1 MPFPPGVGA
10 GAKRISFSHYRAIY
24 LADNN
29 LRTSCLQLAGL
40 VVFLSRTTIGCGLHL
55 HQGFRSMWRYMQG
68 MDDCLLSQVVDPGG
82 RDVQPHRFAADF
94 VIL

>member
-1 MPFPPGVGA
+1 MGA

-29 LRTSCLQLAGL
+29 LRTSRLQLAGFIE
-40 VVFLSRTTIGCGLHL
+40 FLSRTAIGCGLQL
-55 HQGFRSMWRYMQG
+55 HQGFRGMWRYMQG
-68 MDDCLLSQVVDPGG
+68 MDDRLLLQVVDPGW